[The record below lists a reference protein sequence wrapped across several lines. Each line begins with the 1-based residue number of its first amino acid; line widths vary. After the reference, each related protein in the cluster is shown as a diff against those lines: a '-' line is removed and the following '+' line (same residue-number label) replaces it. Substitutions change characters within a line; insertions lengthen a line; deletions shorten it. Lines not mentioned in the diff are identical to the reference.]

1 MISREDIL
9 ALALGQ
15 LTPAD
20 EQRVR
25 AAIDADPALAREYR
39 ADLELLHD
47 LPGTL
52 PEVPVPDGAEDRLI
66 ARLHRETGQHPG
78 APMQSGS
85 AQSGTMQPPANL
97 PLYPD
102 GHPATPGAPA
112 TTPGTGRPRRLNWR
126 LMLLSVVAALT
137 LGVIFLRPVTTPDL
151 FSQYQNSPGAQS
163 QPLTAGG
170 QTLGELIRLPDGR
183 AFLHLN
189 ALAPQGRVYQLW
201 RIENGQPVSAG
212 VFDGQ
217 GIVILRAQTGQTVA
231 VSVEPTGGSEQPTST
246 PILVRQL

>member
-1 MISREDIL
+1 ML

-78 APMQSGS
+78 AT
-85 AQSGTMQPPANL
+85 AQSSTTLPPANL

-102 GHPATPGAPA
+102 GPHAAPGGAA
-112 TTPGTGRPRRLNWR
+112 TTTPRTRGQRTLNWR

-217 GIVILRAQTGQTVA
+217 GIVILRAQAGQTVA

-246 PILVRQL
+246 PILIRQL